1 MTTVVNTQS
10 AATAGAT
17 YELAKRFKYLRLS
30 DVSDG
35 LDAAGRANMGL
46 VDPSIRPLWL
56 GMKFWGVAVTE
67 RMVPSNKAM
76 PPLNGRKSHA
86 AWFREESHFGRST
99 VGEHIQPGSVLI
111 TSTGESGECGR
122 WGSSNALAMIE
133 RGAVGIVTS
142 GYCRDTYEVA
152 LQKTPIA
159 CRARGRTI
167 IPGRLECAGVQE
179 PVDLGGALV
188 RPGDIVGCDDDGV
201 IVVPH
206 EVAEEV
212 LRFGAGILIGD
223 IKARR
228 GRYEKLGIPLD
239 DTVAIEVIEPF
250 YADVL

>member
-1 MTTVVNTQS
+1 MTTSPAPAS
-10 AATAGAT
+10 ATDPT
-17 YELAKRFKYLRLS
+17 YDLAQRFKYLRLS

-35 LDAAGRANMGL
+35 LDAVGRANMGL
-46 VDPSIRPLWL
+46 VDPAIRPLWL

-67 RMVPSNKAM
+67 RMVPSNKPM

-86 AWFREESHFGRST
+86 AWYREESLFGRST
-99 VGEHIQPGSVLI
+99 VGEHIRPGSVLV
-111 TSTGESGECGR
+111 TATGESGECGR

-212 LRFGAGILIGD
+212 LRFGVNILIGD

-228 GRYEKLGIPLD
+228 GRYERLGIPLD

-250 YADVL
+250 YADLL

>member
-1 MTTVVNTQS
+1 MTTPNAD
-10 AATAGAT
+10 AA

-30 DVSDG
+30 DASDG
-35 LDAAGRANMGL
+35 LDAVGRPNFGL
-46 VDPSIRPLWL
+46 VDPSIRPLWP

-67 RMVPSNKAM
+67 RMVPSNKPM

-86 AWFREESHFGRST
+86 AWYREESLFGRST
-99 VGEHIQPGSVLI
+99 VGEHIRPGSVLV

-122 WGSSNALAMIE
+122 WGSSNALAMVE

-159 CRARGRTI
+159 CRSRARTI

-188 RPGDIVGCDDDGV
+188 RPGDLVGCDDDGV

-212 LRFGAGILIGD
+212 LRFAVTILLGD
-223 IKARR
+223 MKARR
-228 GRYEKLGIPLD
+228 GRYERLGIPLD
-239 DTVAIEVIEPF
+239 GTVAIEVVESF
-250 YADVL
+250 YADLL